1 MKKCFT
7 VLGKAGLALLVL
19 LLAAGALSAQTKI
32 RVKGSDAVIRIEP
45 ADKGEIVQDKLA
57 AGTVF
62 AVERKTGDWYEIK
75 YRSAIGVLLSGFI
88 HKSFV
93 EEIKDD
99 AAAAPKT
106 EPEPVKNEIAREER
120 AESAGGLR
128 PGIELAVSGGMGFP
142 SFTSGSSTLNN
153 SYGPVTNLQTAT
165 ETGSIDFSLK
175 NPVALAASFAYFL
188 TPSIGIRFQ
197 VDMPLKQSFSQA
209 DGATYSQSW
218 KWYSVSTTWTDTA
231 TWPVSGDF
239 SVTSLS
245 LNGVARFP
253 LASTIDAYITAGPSY
268 FMGKINAT
276 STMGLG
282 LTWFPSG
289 QVIDYFPIA
298 VSISQSIN
306 KIGFNVGGG
315 LDVRLGEQFGLF
327 LEAAYFIGPSVTEN
341 WIFQPGSYPGS
352 YFTTSILGLT
362 QTTID
367 DLELNTRLTP
377 LEVKLSFMKLA
388 AGIKIA
394 L

>member
-1 MKKCFT
+1 M
-7 VLGKAGLALLVL
+7 
-19 LLAAGALSAQTKI
+19 
-32 RVKGSDAVIRIEP
+32 
-45 ADKGEIVQDKLA
+45 
-57 AGTVF
+57 
-62 AVERKTGDWYEIK
+62 
-75 YRSAIGVLLSGFI
+75 
-88 HKSFV
+88 
-93 EEIKDD
+93 
-99 AAAAPKT
+99 
-106 EPEPVKNEIAREER
+106 
-120 AESAGGLR
+120 
-128 PGIELAVSGGMGFP
+128 
-142 SFTSGSSTLNN
+142 
-153 SYGPVTNLQTAT
+153 
-165 ETGSIDFSLK
+165 
-175 NPVALAASFAYFL
+175 
-188 TPSIGIRFQ
+188 
-197 VDMPLKQSFSQA
+197 
-209 DGATYSQSW
+209 
-218 KWYSVSTTWTDTA
+218 STTWTDTA